1 MALYELDGAAPQLA
15 ADGQCWVAPSA
26 VLIGNV
32 MVARDASVWWGSVVR
47 ADSERIEIGEGS
59 NIQDNCTMHTD
70 PGFVLK
76 VGRGVTVG
84 HMAMVHGCTLH
95 DNVLV
100 GMGVMAGGLGFASRA
115 VDTFKTK
122 PDERPAARDDIRKGN
137 AIAIAGAA
145 AGGVLLVGGAVL
157 LGLGLRRR
165 GTVERSLAAGPGQ
178 IGLSW
183 RIRF

>member
-84 HMAMVHGCTLH
+84 HMAMVHGCEIG
-95 DNVLV
+95 DFAMV
-100 GMGVMAGGLGFASRA
+100 GMGATVLNGARIGARSIVGANALVAEGKEIPEGVLA
-115 VDTFKTK
+115 VGSPARIVRDLTA
-122 PDERPAARDDIRKGN
+122 DEIAHLETVGQTYIRKWRRY
-137 AIAIAGAA
+137 A
-145 AGGVLLVGGAVL
+145 AG
-157 LGLGLRRR
+157 LRA
-165 GTVERSLAAGPGQ
+165 L
-178 IGLSW
+178 
-183 RIRF
+183 